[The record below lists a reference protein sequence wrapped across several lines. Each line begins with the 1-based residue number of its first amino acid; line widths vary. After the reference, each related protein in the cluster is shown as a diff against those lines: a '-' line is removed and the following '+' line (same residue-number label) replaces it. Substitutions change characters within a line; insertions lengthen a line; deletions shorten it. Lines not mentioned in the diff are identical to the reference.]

1 MMNSTSQ
8 LYPGGCDAAVDDGVM
23 IDLSPYLEEYAPDYW
38 NLVKNKEEYVKFFTT
53 DEGRI
58 VEFVPVVLNGYV
70 DAGYILRQDWLDAVD
85 MDVPTTYDE
94 LYEVLTAWKTE
105 LGKPNALYINNLGV
119 GNQNS
124 LTDGF
129 GLATVYDPM
138 QSFYPYYVVDGEVKF
153 AYEQDEFKDY
163 LKMMAKW
170 YKEDLVW
177 KDFPTQPTVFSFA
190 QSDAA
195 LSDFL
200 NGKLGAVFGEMGD
213 IKAKPKASNDPG
225 MVLIGMP
232 NPVKN
237 KGEKTKITTNEPALQ
252 GTWGVTTSC
261 EKVELAVRYIN
272 FWYTDV
278 GAELANWGIEG
289 EAFEWVNGERVW
301 TELMTNNP
309 DGLDIKALS
318 TIYIIDD
325 GPFLN
330 YADKFLTMYS
340 DEERAASETWM
351 SVRTGEWTY
360 PGGAQLNLE
369 ESELF
374 ATKFNDMYTYVA
386 ETVPRFITGEL
397 DIDAKWE
404 EFISMMNQMGAQEC
418 LQAKQAAYDRYQAR

>member
-1 MMNSTSQ
+1 
-8 LYPGGCDAAVDDGVM
+8 
-23 IDLSPYLEEYAPDYW
+23 
-38 NLVKNKEEYVKFFTT
+38 
-53 DEGRI
+53 
-58 VEFVPVVLNGYV
+58 
-70 DAGYILRQDWLDAVD
+70 
-85 MDVPTTYDE
+85 
-94 LYEVLTAWKTE
+94 
-105 LGKPNALYINNLGV
+105 
-119 GNQNS
+119 
-124 LTDGF
+124 
-129 GLATVYDPM
+129 
-138 QSFYPYYVVDGEVKF
+138 
-153 AYEQDEFKDY
+153 
-163 LKMMAKW
+163 
-170 YKEDLVW
+170 
-177 KDFPTQPTVFSFA
+177 
-190 QSDAA
+190 
-195 LSDFL
+195 
-200 NGKLGAVFGEMGD
+200 
-213 IKAKPKASNDPG
+213 
-225 MVLIGMP
+225 
-232 NPVKN
+232 
-237 KGEKTKITTNEPALQ
+237 
-252 GTWGVTTSC
+252 
-261 EKVELAVRYIN
+261 
-272 FWYTDV
+272 V